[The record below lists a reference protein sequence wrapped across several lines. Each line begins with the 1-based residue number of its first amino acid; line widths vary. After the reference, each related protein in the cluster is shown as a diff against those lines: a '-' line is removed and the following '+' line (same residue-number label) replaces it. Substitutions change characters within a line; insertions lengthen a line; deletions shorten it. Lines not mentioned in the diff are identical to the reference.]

1 MKVIKSRGSLM
12 LNLALQGKTVNAN
25 RVRRSSKY
33 IPVNKKF
40 TQDEENQLP
49 DLYNKELESMQIQAS
64 STANRNCLQEKT
76 SEAEYHNQKGVSIE
90 FVGCDENDL
99 QAIAITD
106 ITFSNVNETND
117 ITFEVD
123 DLFND
128 NIEPNARSESENIT
142 MEFDIANNIEIE
154 NIDESLANETDTDY
168 VPLVEYSSTDSDV
181 EPTEN
186 KTNESRKRSRSQ
198 RGKDVTHLTREHPF
212 KSTFIS
218 ERYDSQQPKL

>member
-1 MKVIKSRGSLM
+1 
-12 LNLALQGKTVNAN
+12 
-25 RVRRSSKY
+25 
-33 IPVNKKF
+33 
-40 TQDEENQLP
+40 
-49 DLYNKELESMQIQAS
+49 MQIQAS

-198 RGKDVTHLTREHPF
+198 RGKAKKIHGFSRKT
-212 KSTFIS
+212 
-218 ERYDSQQPKL
+218 KLKGYRGKNTLAEEKLKRGKLFLIKKVNEKK